1 MAIKS
6 RTVREL
12 IDFLSKMPPEAIIA
26 TGHMWLK
33 EDCEDFIE
41 EPVSDE
47 QWDRIAYYY
56 ERNERLGEHAIDT
69 MSDAIYEITKN

>member
-1 MAIKS
+1 MAIQS

-12 IDFLSKMPPEAIIA
+12 IDFLSTMPPEAIIA

-41 EPVSDE
+41 LPVNDE
-47 QWDRIAYYY
+47 QWDKIAYYY
-56 ERNERLGEHAIDT
+56 EHNEALGDHAIDT
-69 MSDAIYEITKN
+69 MSDAIYEIVGH